1 MCFLTNSNV
10 KYVIA
15 CISCIISKSDN
26 LRVCVLYL
34 SLREG
39 VGIIIVHGVANI
51 IRGEVSRW
59 VETEDKTERER
70 ERVCVERVSLR
81 KVRPKKL

>member
-15 CISCIISKSDN
+15 CISCIISKSEN

-34 SLREG
+34 SLRG

-59 VETEDKTERER
+59 DETEDKTERET
-70 ERVCVERVSLR
+70 ESLR
-81 KVRPKKL
+81 GKSFFKEGKT